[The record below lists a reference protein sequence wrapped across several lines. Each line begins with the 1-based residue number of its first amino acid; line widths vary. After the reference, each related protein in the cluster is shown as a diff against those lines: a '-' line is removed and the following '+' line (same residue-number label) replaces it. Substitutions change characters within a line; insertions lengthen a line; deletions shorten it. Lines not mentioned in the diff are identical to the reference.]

1 MSHKQGK
8 RDTVGLA
15 RDASPDMMELLIQR
29 ARGGDKDAIVRVLEW
44 GIGKPRQEIAAT
56 VQKAL
61 VMFTPEEYARMREL
75 ETEEMSLL
83 SAGIEDGFDSMQL
96 DSQGSIDRV

>member
-61 VMFTPEEYARMREL
+61 VVFTPEEYARMREL
-75 ETEEMSLL
+75 ETEELGLL
-83 SAGIEDGFDSMQL
+83 TAGLGDDFDDVQL
-96 DSQGSIDRV
+96 DSQGTVD

>member
-61 VMFTPEEYARMREL
+61 VVFTPEEYARMREL
-75 ETEEMSLL
+75 ETEELGLL
-83 SAGIEDGFDSMQL
+83 TAGLGDDFDDVQL
-96 DSQGSIDRV
+96 DSQATA